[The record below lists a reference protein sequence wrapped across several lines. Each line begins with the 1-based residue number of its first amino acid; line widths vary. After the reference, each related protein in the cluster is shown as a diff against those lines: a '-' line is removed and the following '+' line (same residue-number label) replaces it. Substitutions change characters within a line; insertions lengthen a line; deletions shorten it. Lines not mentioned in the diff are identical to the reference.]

1 MKKIF
6 ILIFILI
13 FPFVLNAKILKVVC
27 TTVEIADIVKNI
39 GREKVEVIW
48 LMDGRQDPHSVEPRP
63 SMVIKARNADAIA
76 VIGMDL
82 DMWVDGIIRA
92 SKNPKIQK
100 GAQGYIDLSVNI
112 KKLEVPQGK
121 VDGRMGDVHIYGN
134 PHYHLDPANGIVMA
148 ETIKEKFIS
157 LSPDDAM
164 FFQTNYTLYLRE
176 IEARITQWKKRMAVF
191 KDISILPTHN
201 CWLYFITAFGL
212 KTPGYLETKP
222 GIPPSPKDIVSLADK
237 MKKENTRLII
247 AEPFYSS
254 GAIEKISE
262 MTGAK
267 IVRIPS
273 SALGTE
279 EPNTYIGLFEYNI
292 SKLENAVK

>member
-6 ILIFILI
+6 ITIFILI
-13 FPFVLNAKILKVVC
+13 FPFVLNAKVLKVIC
-27 TTVEIADIVKNI
+27 TTVEIADIIKNI
-39 GREKVEVIW
+39 GKEKVEAIW

-63 SMVIKARNADAIA
+63 SMVIKLRNADAVA

-82 DMWVDGIIRA
+82 DMWMDGVIMA

-100 GAQGYIDLSVNI
+100 GSQGYIDLSVNI

-121 VDGRMGDVHIYGN
+121 IDGKMGDLHIYGN
-134 PHYHLDPANGIVMA
+134 PHYHLDPSNGIVMA
-148 ETIKEKFIS
+148 DTIKEKLIS
-157 LSPDDAM
+157 LSPDDGT
-164 FFQTNYTLYLRE
+164 FFQANCTLYIRNLE
-176 IEARITQWKKRMAVF
+176 TKIVQWKKRMLAF

-212 KTPGYLETKP
+212 KIPNYLETRP
-222 GIPPSPKDIVSLADK
+222 GIPPSPNDIVILTDK
-237 MKKENTRLII
+237 MKKENTKLII
-247 AEPFYSS
+247 AEPFYPS

-267 IVRIPS
+267 IVRIPT
-273 SALGTE
+273 SALSDE
-279 EPNTYIGLFEYNI
+279 RPNTYIDLFEYNI
-292 SKLENAVK
+292 SKLEEAVK